1 MNHFLDWYLLLL
13 PRWLP
18 LVLWRKKKISTNISI
33 FRFLQPEGVH
43 PVPAP
48 AGLHHLGHVADG
60 GGAGGGGGGGA
71 HQPRQPGLQT
81 ILAGQVTPRHL

>member
-1 MNHFLDWYLLLL
+1 M
-13 PRWLP
+13 
-18 LVLWRKKKISTNISI
+18 

-48 AGLHHLGHVADG
+48 AGLHDLGHVADG

-81 ILAGQVTPRHL
+81 LLAGQVRPRHL

>member
-1 MNHFLDWYLLLL
+1 M
-13 PRWLP
+13 
-18 LVLWRKKKISTNISI
+18 

-48 AGLHHLGHVADG
+48 AGLHDLGHVADG

-81 ILAGQVTPRHL
+81 LLA